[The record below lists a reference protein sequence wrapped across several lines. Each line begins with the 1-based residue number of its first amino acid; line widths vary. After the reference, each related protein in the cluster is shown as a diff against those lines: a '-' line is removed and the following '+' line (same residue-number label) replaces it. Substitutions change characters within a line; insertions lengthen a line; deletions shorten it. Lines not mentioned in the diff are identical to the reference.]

1 MYRRLSIG
9 MHGDAEF
16 ACCPVVGV
24 LPPVPPVVE
33 RSAELDGD
41 ALGFDADVEITR
53 SVSTC
58 PRPQVSVELLMQVT
72 EERVRENIGE
82 HESPVGDVVE
92 KRDADLIVDR
102 LLGLVE
108 VDLLR
113 RIAEDLTSLWGEG
126 VCFFRVHRRFAVA
139 GLNTHQT
146 RCLRA
151 ARKRSTR
158 SERVTPTGTD
168 LFSNAADARV
178 ERRAAR

>member
-1 MYRRLSIG
+1 MRSQRYRILSS
-9 MHGDAEF
+9 D
-16 ACCPVVGV
+16 P
-24 LPPVPPVVE
+24 
-33 RSAELDGD
+33 RKLDGD

-53 SVSTC
+53 SVPTC

-72 EERVRENIGE
+72 EERVSEDVGE

-92 KRDADLIVDR
+92 QRDADVIADR
-102 LLGLVE
+102 LLSFVE

-113 RIAEDLTSLWGEG
+113 LIAEDLTSLWGEG
-126 VCFFRVHRRFAVA
+126 VCFFRDQRRLAVS
-139 GLNTHQT
+139 GPDTHQM

>member
-1 MYRRLSIG
+1 

-16 ACCPVVGV
+16 ACCPVVGA
-24 LPPVPPVVE
+24 LPAVPDIVE

-53 SVSTC
+53 SVPT
-58 PRPQVSVELLMQVT
+58 
-72 EERVRENIGE
+72 GE

-92 KRDADLIVDR
+92 QRDADVIADR
-102 LLGLVE
+102 LLSFVE

-113 RIAEDLTSLWGEG
+113 LIAEDLTSLWGEG
-126 VCFFRVHRRFAVA
+126 VCFLRVQRRLAVS
-139 GLNTHQT
+139 GPDTHQM